1 MLNKKCLELLS
12 SLRGLVDTPDKPVAV
27 SEKTTLEELHREIIE
42 TENRLVEFDNL
53 RPTFEAALNK
63 LIQSKTN
70 KKIKNQNKLDLVKE
84 QISHSEDDPPLI
96 ALLKQQANE
105 LSVVVQHVAADL
117 KKLNVDQK
125 LIQTEINNLA
135 KKLKSTLDTAEKSFK
150 KIKKKNDNRHNMPFL
165 NFTDLIGVSNS
176 EDDSII
182 AKYLN
187 GFSQVPLNE
196 FQANELTNAFAEASF
211 SRIIESLGG
220 ALNARPHE
228 IAFLFVEREL
238 LFLKIDYSPEINEV
252 LKGTFSAVFGLG
264 NCKAWCLGG
273 LAELETVEVCGFLKE
288 QFSFIID
295 IAATTIYTSNKH
307 NLDSIFDHDSS
318 VWKYNGELLSEPV
331 RLCCDD
337 FMSMCSDVAG
347 EEKPGKTNNKIYV
360 YSPIERKFVR
370 LKCEEVVETVLPHV
384 MFRRFMQYS
393 LFTCI
398 ADVKTKN
405 MTIDGYDCKINDI
418 QNFRREH
425 WSVGENEFN
434 IFSEDA
440 DVFSFDF
447 DKFIAN
453 PDCIGCCG
461 K

>member
-165 NFTDLIGVSNS
+165 NFTDSIDVSNS
-176 EDDSII
+176 DDDPII

-196 FQANELTNAFAEASF
+196 FQAIELTNAFAEVSF
-211 SRIIESLGG
+211 PRIIESLGC
-220 ALNARPHE
+220 ALNVRPDE
-228 IAFLFVEREL
+228 IAFLYVEREL
-238 LFLKIDYSPEINEV
+238 LFLKIDYSPEINEI
-252 LKGTFSAVFGLG
+252 LKSTFTAVFGFG
-264 NCKAWCLGG
+264 NCKAWCLGSIT
-273 LAELETVEVCGFLKE
+273 ELEAVKVCDFLNQ
-288 QFSFIID
+288 QFPFIVD
-295 IAATTIYTSNKH
+295 IAASAVYTSKKH
-307 NLDSIFDHDSS
+307 SLDSIFDHDSS
-318 VWKYNGELLSEPV
+318 VWKYNGELLEEPV

-337 FMSMCSDVAG
+337 FISMRNEVMC
-347 EEKPGKTNNKIYV
+347 EEAINKNDNVVYV
-360 YSPIERKFVR
+360 YSPVDRKFNR
-370 LKCEEVVETVLPHV
+370 LKSEEVIETVLPNV
-384 MFRRFMQYS
+384 MFRMHLPFG
-393 LFTCI
+393 LFTYI
-398 ADVKTKN
+398 SDVKTKN
-405 MTIDGYDCKINDI
+405 IKSNVSRDDYFCKVGDI
-418 QNFRREH
+418 QAFRRAY
-425 WSVGENEFN
+425 WSIGEDDFNILVENEDDDP
-434 IFSEDA
+434 FSL
-440 DVFSFDF
+440 F
-447 DKFIAN
+447 
-453 PDCIGCCG
+453 G
-461 K
+461 